1 MLRKIPEVL
10 NLTPHVS
17 GMKNRV
23 GVCAFQVFS
32 VFVIFAAHLCVPVFP
47 PPRENIFVLQDP
59 NSQDNRTVVLITW
72 RDENGSRCEV
82 FGNKRLKDVESLSE
96 DYVFHRPSPEEMQE
110 LLDDC
115 GVFSLR
121 RQKREV
127 DEECDYN
134 SVEDPSAEGGGCRK
148 GEKETETTSKWN
160 WIFPGTKWCGAG
172 NIAKNYD
179 DLGTHNSTDMCCR
192 AHDNCDDYMD
202 GKATKYNL
210 TNESRFTKLHCK
222 CDDEFYDCLKK
233 ANTSISHTVGN
244 LYFNVLK
251 RTCYKLEH
259 PEKCSQYRT
268 MLNLRC
274 VEYELDITEEKIYR
288 WIAPRKFP

>member
-1 MLRKIPEVL
+1 M
-10 NLTPHVS
+10 H
-17 GMKNRV
+17 
-23 GVCAFQVFS
+23 
-32 VFVIFAAHLCVPVFP
+32 H
-47 PPRENIFVLQDP
+47 
-59 NSQDNRTVVLITW
+59 
-72 RDENGSRCEV
+72 
-82 FGNKRLKDVESLSE
+82 FGFDS
-96 DYVFHRPSPEEMQE
+96 
-110 LLDDC
+110 
-115 GVFSLR
+115 
-121 RQKREV
+121 
-127 DEECDYN
+127 
-134 SVEDPSAEGGGCRK
+134 
-148 GEKETETTSKWN
+148 
-160 WIFPGTKWCGAG
+160 TKWCGAG

-179 DLGTHNSTDMCCR
+179 DLGTHNGTDMCCR

-268 MLNLRC
+268 SDISLVLFILNISVIFIFMKVKNTQTNKAIKGLFSA
-274 VEYELDITEEKIYR
+274 YMAHLN
-288 WIAPRKFP
+288 RKGLQSNFSKDPSHTNFFR